1 MTDVKL
7 IVHGIAKN
15 CFFEFIKMKKLPKKG
30 EHISTIYFQQKFEEL
45 KHNKV
50 FTVVRI
56 LHHFVDDMS
65 EIDYTEIEL
74 ERSV

>member
-1 MTDVKL
+1 MKDVKF
-7 IVHGIAKN
+7 IVYGIEKT
-15 CFFEFIKMKKLPKKG
+15 FDSRLIKMEELPKKG

>member
-30 EHISTIYFQQKFEEL
+30 EHISTVYFQKKLEEL
-45 KHNKV
+45 KDIKV
-50 FTVVRI
+50 FKVIRI
-56 LHHFVDDMS
+56 LHYYVNDMS
-65 EIDYTEIEL
+65 RIDYTEIEL
-74 ERSV
+74 EPSI